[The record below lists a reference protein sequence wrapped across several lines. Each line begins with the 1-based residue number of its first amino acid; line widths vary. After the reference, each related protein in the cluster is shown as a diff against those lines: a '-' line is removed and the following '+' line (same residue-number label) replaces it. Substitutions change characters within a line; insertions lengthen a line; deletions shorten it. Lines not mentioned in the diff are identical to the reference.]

1 MILGTI
7 FCRAYG
13 KGIHD
18 KNIQLLNEKPLLAY
32 TIETALNCRM
42 LDDLI
47 VSTNSEDV
55 AKVAIQHRARVP
67 FMLPEQLV
75 TNKTSDWSL
84 LLHIVESY
92 EKQFGKEIS
101 YIVDMNVN
109 VPLKTAADIDG
120 AVKLALQYP
129 ETDVV
134 ITGYASERNPYF
146 NMMELTD
153 KGYAEMIK
161 RTDESS
167 VPPQNIPKVFSL
179 SDAAFVIKKSALY
192 NYSHWSH
199 GLCRIYEIPHARAL
213 NMDEEM
219 DFELIQGR
227 LNRHQT
233 F

>member
-7 FCRAYG
+7 FCRASG
-13 KGIHD
+13 KGMHD
-18 KNIQLLNEKPLLAY
+18 KSVQLLNEKPLMAY

-47 VSTNSEDV
+47 VSTNSEEI

-67 FMLPEQLV
+67 FMLPAQLV

-84 LLHIVESY
+84 LLHIVETY
-92 EKQFGKEIS
+92 EKQFGKEVS

-134 ITGYASERNPYF
+134 ITGYTSEKNPYF

-153 KGYAEMIK
+153 KGYAQMVK
-161 RTDESS
+161 KADESFAR
-167 VPPQNIPKVFSL
+167 QQDIPRVFSL

-199 GLCRIYEIPHARAL
+199 ALCRIYEIPRAQAL

-219 DFELIQGR
+219 DFELIQTM
-227 LNRHQT
+227 LNRH
-233 F
+233 

>member
-7 FCRAYG
+7 FCRASG
-13 KGIHD
+13 KGMHD
-18 KNIQLLNEKPLLAY
+18 NSIQLLNEKPLMAY

-47 VSTNSEDV
+47 VSTNSEDI
-55 AKVAIQHRARVP
+55 AKVAIQHRAKVP

-84 LLHIVESY
+84 LLHIVETY
-92 EKQFGKEIS
+92 EKQLGKEIS

-134 ITGYASERNPYF
+134 ITGYTSEKNP
-146 NMMELTD
+146 
-153 KGYAEMIK
+153 
-161 RTDESS
+161 
-167 VPPQNIPKVFSL
+167 FSL
-179 SDAAFVIKKSALY
+179 CERQFHPASGSSRTAFLAPSFL
-192 NYSHWSH
+192 
-199 GLCRIYEIPHARAL
+199 
-213 NMDEEM
+213 
-219 DFELIQGR
+219 
-227 LNRHQT
+227 
-233 F
+233 